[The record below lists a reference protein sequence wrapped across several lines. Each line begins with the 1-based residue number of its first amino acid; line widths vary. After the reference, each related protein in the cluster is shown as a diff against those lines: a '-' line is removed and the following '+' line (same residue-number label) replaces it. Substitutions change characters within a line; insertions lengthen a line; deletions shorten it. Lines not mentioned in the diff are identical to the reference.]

1 MRGGGEAARSSRS
14 AHHPQPIILRD
25 AYFATVAELQ
35 LAEIYTTIRR
45 VGRGHRATGPCT
57 RGALPCLGRG
67 PQRRSGLGAPS
78 GEPALRAAGGGEV
91 AVPEE
96 TGRPF
101 ERQVLV
107 SSREEAHL
115 QTEQQDRHMKVKW
128 LAEQSLRFL
137 QLEEALGRAPGM
149 DEFGASGFEDRSAVL
164 SPDVE
169 QAWRT
174 YLGAVEAARE
184 TPTGAG

>member
-1 MRGGGEAARSSRS
+1 M
-14 AHHPQPIILRD
+14 
-25 AYFATVAELQ
+25 
-35 LAEIYTTIRR
+35 
-45 VGRGHRATGPCT
+45 
-57 RGALPCLGRG
+57 
-67 PQRRSGLGAPS
+67 
-78 GEPALRAAGGGEV
+78 
-91 AVPEE
+91 
-96 TGRPF
+96 
-101 ERQVLV
+101 LV

-164 SPDVE
+164 SPPDVE

-174 YLGAVEAARE
+174 YVGAVEAARE
-184 TPTGAG
+184 TPTGRWLGPLNHLHRQLATRIYSAPTAGPKPGQAS